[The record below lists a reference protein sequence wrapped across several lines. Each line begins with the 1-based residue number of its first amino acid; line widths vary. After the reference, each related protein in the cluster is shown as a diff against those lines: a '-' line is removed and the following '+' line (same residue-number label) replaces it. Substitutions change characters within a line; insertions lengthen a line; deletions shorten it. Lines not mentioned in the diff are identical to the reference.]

1 MGIAYVIKV
10 LMSGSYNIAPEGL
23 PPVLETS
30 PTGKILTAWR
40 DGCVRLVVSKEILQ
54 EYREVA
60 KRLRKDFPMVDATA
74 WLSYM
79 EGNAMVVE
87 APPLPERVCSD
98 PDDDMFLA
106 CAKAA
111 RATLICSGDKALLA
125 TSGYCGIE
133 VLKPRDFVQR
143 YLK

>member
-1 MGIAYVIKV
+1 MKPVALV
-10 LMSGSYNIAPEGL
+10 LDTNVFMSAIFFAGL
-23 PPVLETS
+23 P
-30 PTGKILTAWR
+30 GKILEAWR
-40 DGCVRLVVSKEILQ
+40 DGFVRLVVSKEILR

-60 KRLRKDFPMVDATA
+60 NRMRKDFPAVDASA

-79 EGNAMVVE
+79 EENAMMVE
-87 APPLPERVCSD
+87 APPLSERVCAD

-111 RATLICSGDKALLA
+111 RAMFVCSGDKALLA
-125 TSGYCGIE
+125 TSGWCGIE

-143 YLK
+143 YLLN

>member
-1 MGIAYVIKV
+1 MKPLALV
-10 LMSGSYNIAPEGL
+10 LDTNVFMSAIFFAGL
-23 PPVLETS
+23 P
-30 PTGKILTAWR
+30 GKILTAWQ
-40 DGCVRLVVSKEILQ
+40 DGCVRLVVSKEILR

-60 KRLRKDFPMVDATA
+60 CRLQRDFPAIETA
-74 WLSYM
+74 AWFSFM
-79 EGNAMVVE
+79 EKNALVVE
-87 APPLPERVCSD
+87 APPLPARVCSD

-111 RATLICSGDKALLA
+111 RATLVCSGDKALLA

-143 YLK
+143 YLTT